1 MMSTQVFMMDS
12 VSKRLNKFR
21 LVVLMVFTDLQI
33 CLAISSTVYLWQTK
47 AGFPVPFRSVFLFPF
62 CPNRGIINRIRNTYR
77 SCVA

>member
-33 CLAISSTVYLWQTK
+33 CLAISYTV
-47 AGFPVPFRSVFLFPF
+47 
-62 CPNRGIINRIRNTYR
+62 
-77 SCVA
+77 

>member
-33 CLAISSTVYLWQTK
+33 CLAISSTVL
-47 AGFPVPFRSVFLFPF
+47 ALADNRRISCSVSFCLFISFLPQSWHY
-62 CPNRGIINRIRNTYR
+62 I
-77 SCVA
+77 SDS